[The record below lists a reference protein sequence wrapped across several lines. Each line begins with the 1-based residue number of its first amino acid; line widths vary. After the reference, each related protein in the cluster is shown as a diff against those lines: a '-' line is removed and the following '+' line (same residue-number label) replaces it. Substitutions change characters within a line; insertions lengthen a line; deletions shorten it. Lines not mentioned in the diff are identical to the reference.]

1 MNPQPRRE
9 KEREEH
15 RNYILH
21 TAEGLFAEKGF
32 LRVSMREIAERAEFA
47 LGTLYRFFGGKQQLY
62 AQMIDQKMEEFV
74 ELLSRGMASGTTP
87 CEKVRKFIETKL
99 TFFSQ
104 NLDFLRV
111 YFAENRAAPLYGEQ
125 ALTQKLGARYD
136 VLLETLTAIFD
147 QGVAAGTF
155 ARANPRMLAMALD
168 GITSALAF
176 SWVGGISEA
185 SPSKEIE
192 TASRVFLKGVLRT

>member
-1 MNPQPRRE
+1 MNSQPRRE
-9 KEREEH
+9 KERQEH
-15 RNYILH
+15 RNYILR
-21 TAEGLFAEKGF
+21 TAEGLFAERGF
-32 LRVSMREIAERAEFA
+32 LRVSMREIAEKAEFA

-62 AQMIDQKMEEFV
+62 EQMIDRKMEEFV
-74 ELLSRGMASGTTP
+74 ELLSQGMASGTTP
-87 CEKVRKFIETKL
+87 REKVRKFIETKL

-104 NLDFLRV
+104 NLDFLLV
-111 YFAENRAAPLYGEQ
+111 YFAENRAATLYGEL
-125 ALTQKLGARYD
+125 ALTQNLQARYD

-147 QGVAAGTF
+147 QGIATATF
-155 ARANPRMLAMALD
+155 ARANPRMLATALD
-168 GITSALAF
+168 GMTSALAF